1 MEDKK
6 LDYTSSLEIISKYM
20 VKYGQ
25 TIAVAESVTSGDL
38 QSAFSSA
45 KDATQFFQG
54 GITVYNINQKVRH
67 LHVEPI
73 HAISCNCVSDRVA
86 EQLAENVNKLFTCD
100 WGIGVTGYAAPMP
113 EKDIEDLF
121 AFVSIY
127 YKDECMLSEIIQAAK
142 DDPVKVRE
150 FYTYTILN
158 YFSRILEKKEN

>member
-1 MEDKK
+1 MDNTAS
-6 LDYTSSLEIISKYM
+6 LDIISKFL
-20 VKYGQ
+20 VKKGQ

-54 GITVYNINQKVRH
+54 GITVYNINQKIRH
-67 LHVEPI
+67 LHIDPA
-73 HAISCNCVSDRVA
+73 HALSCNCVSERVA
-86 EQLAENVNKLFTCD
+86 GQMAQNVIKLFVCD

-113 EKDIEDLF
+113 EKDLEDLF

-127 YKDECMLSEIIQAAK
+127 YKDECMLSEIIQAPK

-150 FYTYTILN
+150 FYTCTILN
-158 YFSRILEKKEN
+158 YFSGIMDKKKN